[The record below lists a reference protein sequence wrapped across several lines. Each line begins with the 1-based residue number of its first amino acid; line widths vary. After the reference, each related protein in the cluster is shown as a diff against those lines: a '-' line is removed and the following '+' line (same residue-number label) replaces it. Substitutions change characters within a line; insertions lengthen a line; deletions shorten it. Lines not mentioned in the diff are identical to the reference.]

1 MTCMSGLFAIRPS
14 VSELLKISVEKQHS
28 RGPDESFTYVCDD
41 IGLGINVLNLKKN
54 KKHVTQ
60 PVFSK
65 SKKTLCIFDGY
76 IFNAQKVIS
85 YFSLKADADDF
96 GSVIVELYEKQGK
109 SFTDYIDGAFAIIL
123 VDLERKE
130 LVAARDM
137 VGIKPLYFA
146 QREGEILFSS
156 CLTAIPPKFHSVV
169 ETFPP
174 GLVWINNKFQYS
186 IRKRVPI
193 SKNIEGI
200 LLSAIKKSIPKEV
213 RWGLSLSGG
222 VDSSIIAALA
232 KKLDHKFCCYVFD
245 AGSGRDEQAATHV
258 ANSLDLELKV
268 VRPSKADII
277 NILPKLIG
285 VLCSFR
291 SEIILGSM
299 LSYFVAR
306 EASKDGLKVLL
317 TGEGVDTIFGGL
329 PKYRKL
335 KLTYQQLKQMMIDD
349 QNNLWRATNRRVDH
363 SSMLSSIEA
372 RAPFQDASVIAS
384 ARKLPRA
391 LIVDDS
397 NELKDKILLRLI
409 AKKYLHID
417 LAQRPKATIS
427 QGTGLDKIL
436 NEITEE
442 IKHDYKFR
450 MVDIEKFELRNRH
463 PFEWICFS
471 IWKKQY
477 PEMANDKE
485 SLVSRNLFPV
495 AFA

>member
-1 MTCMSGLFAIRPS
+1 MSGLFAIRPS
-14 VSELLKISVEKQHS
+14 NSEWLRISIEKQHS
-28 RGPDESFTYVCDD
+28 RGPDKSFTYLCDD
-41 IGLGINVLNLKKN
+41 IGLGVNVLCLEKN
-54 KKHVTQ
+54 KKHCAQ

-65 SKKTLCIFDGY
+65 TQKTLCIFDGY
-76 IFNAQKVIS
+76 IFNAQTVIS
-85 YFSLKADADDF
+85 EFSLETDTDDF

-109 SFTDYIDGAFAIIL
+109 SFIDYIDGAFAIIL
-123 VDLERKE
+123 VDLERKK

-146 QREGEILFSS
+146 QREGEIIFSS

-174 GLVWINNKFQYS
+174 GQVWIDNKFEYS
-186 IRKRVPI
+186 IKKNVLV
-193 SKNIEGI
+193 SKNIEGL
-200 LLSAIKKSIPKEV
+200 LLSAIKKNIPKEV

-232 KKLDHKFCCYVFD
+232 KKLDHNFYCYVFD
-245 AGSGRDEQAATHV
+245 AGSGEDERAAIDV

-268 VRPSKADII
+268 IRPSKADII
-277 NILPKLIG
+277 NILPKVIG
-285 VLCSFR
+285 ALCSFR
-291 SEIILGSM
+291 SEIILGSI
-299 LSYFVAR
+299 LSYFVAH

-317 TGEGVDTIFGGL
+317 TGEGVDAIFGGL
-329 PKYRKL
+329 PKYRYL
-335 KLTYQQLKQMMIDD
+335 KPTSQQLKQMMIDD

-372 RAPFQDASVIAS
+372 RAPFQDTSVIAS
-384 ARKLPRA
+384 ARNLPRA
-391 LIVDDS
+391 LIVDES
-397 NELKDKILLRLI
+397 NDLKDKILLRLI
-409 AKKYLHID
+409 AKKYIQND
-417 LAQRPKATIS
+417 FAKRTKATIS

-436 NEITEE
+436 NEIAAELM
-442 IKHDYKFR
+442 HDYKIK
-450 MVDIEKFELRNRH
+450 MIDLEKFELKNRN

-477 PEMANDKE
+477 PEMASDKE

-495 AFA
+495 SFA

>member
-1 MTCMSGLFAIRPS
+1 MSGLFAIRPS
-14 VSELLKISVEKQHS
+14 NSEWLKLSIEKQHS
-28 RGPDESFTYVCDD
+28 RGPDKSFTYLCND
-41 IGLGINVLNLKKN
+41 IGLGVNVLSLKKN
-54 KKHVTQ
+54 KKNGTQ

-65 SKKTLCIFDGY
+65 TEKTLCIFDGY

-85 YFSLKADADDF
+85 QFSLETEADDF
-96 GSVIVELYEKQGK
+96 GSVIVELYEKKGK
-109 SFTDYIDGAFAIIL
+109 SFIDYIDGAFAIIL
-123 VDLERKE
+123 VDLERND

-146 QREGEILFSS
+146 QIEGEIVFSS

-174 GLVWINNKFQYS
+174 GLVWINKKFEYS
-186 IRKRVPI
+186 IK
-193 SKNIEGI
+193 KNVLVDRDIEKL
-200 LLSAIKKSIPKEV
+200 LLSAIEKNIPKEV

-232 KKLDHKFCCYVFD
+232 KKLGHNFCCYVFD
-245 AGSGRDEQAATHV
+245 AGLGRDERAATHV
-258 ANSLDLELKV
+258 ANSLNLKLKII
-268 VRPSKADII
+268 RPSKADII
-277 NILPKLIG
+277 NILPEVIR

-299 LSYFVAR
+299 LSYFLAH

-317 TGEGVDTIFGGL
+317 TGEGVDAIFGGL
-329 PKYRKL
+329 PKYRNL
-335 KLTYQQLKQMMIDD
+335 KPTSKQLKQMMIDD

-372 RAPFQDASVIAS
+372 RAPFQDTSVIAS

-391 LIVDDS
+391 LIVDETSD
-397 NELKDKILLRLI
+397 LKDKILLRLI
-409 AKKYLHID
+409 AKKYLHSD

-427 QGTGLDKIL
+427 QGTGLDSIL

-442 IKHDYKFR
+442 IKYDYKIR
-450 MVDIEKFELRNRH
+450 MVDLEKFELKNRH

-477 PEMANDKE
+477 PEMASDKE
-485 SLVSRNLFPV
+485 SLVNRNLFPV